1 MHRKLL
7 LLFIPLVMLLAPA
20 AALAD
25 SDHVPIGQTALGL
38 SLWALGVGALVPLA
52 TYVLNR
58 FVPNEPARAAVLLI
72 VAAIAGAL
80 TQLINAGSIGFDT
93 ATLRYVLSAVI
104 AARAARSGV
113 GSSVRWRPAQATGR
127 LLAGGRQVDARLF
140 RLWRPDLTEGST
152 LQSLLESCVASRRRG
167 SITCGTALGARRQ
180 ERRLLAVDWTRNP
193 QGPWSD
199 QSGGSRRRNRSSSRR
214 RLGADLRPRA
224 PGA

>member
-58 FVPNEPARAAVLLI
+58 FVPNEPARAAVLLV

-104 AARAARSGV
+104 AALAAHH
-113 GSSVRWRPAQATGR
+113 
-127 LLAGGRQVDARLF
+127 L
-140 RLWRPDLTEGST
+140 LWRPGL
-152 LQSLLESCVASRRRG
+152 VNV
-167 SITCGTALGARRQ
+167 ALGHPDHGVVPAARHR
-180 ERRLLAVDWTRNP
+180 TT
-193 QGPWSD
+193 
-199 QSGGSRRRNRSSSRR
+199 
-214 RLGADLRPRA
+214 A
-224 PGA
+224 P